1 MKKLFALAVA
11 AAVSLSACLT
21 ASAQF
26 NYGVIGGVT
35 FSSAKPSEWKLTQD
49 IQYHVGLT
57 CRVQLPLGFAIQPEL
72 MYHSKGSNLA
82 DAAESDAKFDYQAGF
97 IELPV
102 SVQWGPDLLVMR
114 PYFEVVPF
122 VGYAL
127 NNRYRYGDE
136 KFKNDWTGLQRW
148 EYGVGVGAG
157 VEIWHFQ
164 ISARYNW
171 NLGSMFDAKQEI
183 TDAGALVNKLKDSV
197 GNKGNFGGVTLSLAV
212 LF

>member
-1 MKKLFALAVA
+1 MKKLFAIA
-11 AAVSLSACLT
+11 AAATISLTAAIS

-49 IQYHVGLT
+49 IQYHAGLT

-72 MYHSKGSNLA
+72 MYHTKGSNI
-82 DAAESDAKFDYQAGF
+82 AATETEAKFDYMAGYL
-97 IELPV
+97 ELPV
-102 SVQWGPDLLVMR
+102 SLQWGPDLLVLR

-122 VGYAL
+122 AGYAL
-127 NNRYRYGDE
+127 NNRYKSEGQTV
-136 KFKNDWTGLQRW
+136 KNDWSGLKRW

-183 TDAGALVNKLKDSV
+183 TDAGAFVNKLKNSV
-197 GNKGNFGGVTLSLAV
+197 GNKNNFGGVTLSLAV